1 MNPTLLKWIK
11 DNEHKTF
18 SSPRKT
24 VFGSNADNFTL
35 LRLDIMNEK
44 VHIDFEE
51 STTPALPLHFWMFQR
66 CFDYLHEH
74 QKRFIQLGAQL
85 QPPYKEDSLEG
96 IIWKEPHP
104 LNSSYKASPHVMD
117 IIVLAGLAEY
127 GKVKNPKTG
136 RRVQGARIIL

>member
-1 MNPTLLKWIK
+1 MNPTLVKWIK
-11 DNEHKTF
+11 VNEHKTF

-35 LRLDIMNEK
+35 IRLDMIKEK

-66 CFDYLHEH
+66 CLDYLHENP
-74 QKRFIQLGAQL
+74 KRFIQLGAQL

-96 IIWKEPHP
+96 IIWKEPYP

-136 RRVQGARIIL
+136 RRVQGAKIII